1 MGKQYLQLDE
11 LTEQK
16 TNPTDFKKV
25 KLRGNTVTVQKDE
38 KFKLKHSTKKKKKC
52 MQLTEVFK

>member
-38 KFKLKHSTKKKKKC
+38 KFKLKHSTKKKKNAC
-52 MQLTEVFK
+52 N

>member
-38 KFKLKHSTKKKKKC
+38 KFKLKHSTKKKK
-52 MQLTEVFK
+52 MHAIN